1 MNSKILYPFLFL
13 LIFSIF
19 PYTLLYQEINAQTYP
34 EVSIEPQQTIYAVP
48 LTRFSID
55 IRVTNVYQLY
65 SYQFNITWSPT
76 VLEVENKS
84 MLVEGD
90 FLKRGGAY
98 TTITEVK
105 LNQTIGYAFVGTTLL
120 KPAIPATGTGNLY
133 TITFLVKTK
142 GDSLLILKNTRLL
155 DNFGAVIAHTVANSS
170 FTTGKVSL
178 VPAETIKRDPSLGE
192 TFNLNATVEGVQDLM
207 GLQCTIEYNNTVFNV
222 TSADF
227 GPLLEP
233 NSNFTII
240 DRDQGRITLNLTQPS
255 GSEPVNQSGTLA
267 TFSFTILDV
276 GATWFRINSS
286 ILLDVNNQ
294 TIIHVTQ
301 DAYFSNKYRNISV
314 VSIETSATEAT
325 EGDKVKITV
334 TVKNNGTLSES
345 FTVKVYVNQ
354 SLIAEFPV
362 TDLDPGQEEAGETEF
377 DTTGLQ
383 GDYTLVIR
391 AQVPALPDE
400 SETADNTMEVT
411 KNLTVHPR
419 GMAIPMELLIG
430 VAVVVI
436 VVIVAI
442 VFFMKRKK

>member
-19 PYTLLYQEINAQTYP
+19 PYTLLSQTINAQIYP
-34 EVSIEPQQTIYAVP
+34 EVSIEPQQTICAEP

-55 IRVTNVYQLY
+55 IRVTNVYKLY

-76 VLEVENKS
+76 VLEIENKS

-105 LNQTIGYAFVGTTLL
+105 LNQTMGHAIVGTTLL
-120 KPAIPATGTGNLY
+120 KPAVPATGSGYLY

-142 GDSLLILKNTRLL
+142 GDSLLTLKNTLLL
-155 DNFGAVIAHTVANSS
+155 DDFGAVISHTVANSS

-178 VPAETIKRDPSLGE
+178 IPAETIKKEPSLGE
-192 TFNLNATVEGVQDLM
+192 TVNLNATVEGVQDLI
-207 GLQCTIEYNNTVFNV
+207 GFQCTIEYNTTIFNA

-255 GSEPVNQSGTLA
+255 SSEPVSQSGTLA

-294 TIIHVTQ
+294 TIIHVTE
-301 DAYFSNKYRNISV
+301 DAYFSNKYRNIRI
-314 VSIETSATEAT
+314 VSIETSATEVT

-334 TVKNNGTLSES
+334 TVTNNGTLKES
-345 FTVKVYVNQ
+345 FNVKVYVNQ

-362 TDLDPGQEEAGETEF
+362 TDLDPEQEEEGETEF

-391 AQVPALPDE
+391 AQAPALPDE
-400 SETADNTMEVT
+400 TETADNVMEVT

-430 VAVVVI
+430 AAVVVI
-436 VVIVAI
+436 VVIAAL
-442 VFFMKRKK
+442 VFYMRRKK